1 MINQYGF
8 NLGIVGMNNVDTKD
22 FLSVGDA
29 ALTDANDIKS
39 MDLSKSPDVD
49 ANKKTTHNFKRVFKQ
64 SPARSIA
71 AASAVTIIVSG
82 AIFYGLGSKD
92 ADVKA
97 GRDLQGLDTVSFDY
111 SATGRDQLTQEQ
123 VNHIQNQ
130 NEGRAREA
138 ASNSE
143 SYTPAF
149 ADVVAASVAEESSN
163 EMTPTE
169 VSFEGNVSGANYVEP
184 DAVKNTSLATSVDY
198 GPAAV
203 TKNGAIN
210 YGAVTNAM
218 PPPAA
223 VASMQQGAGSPNAT
237 YQTNDSSGGGNYD
250 TGGGDG
256 GMGAG
261 GPNATGIDPSVEAL
275 RQSLEDDYNQQQ
287 QMEQQYRAE
296 QVESQQQN
304 QQYIQQETQLRQ
316 QASSQAFQQ
325 QQQSF
330 SQNPQNNMGFT
341 ASTYIPKQPQTTYA
355 AEGVWNNDM
364 TAVTSGA
371 AINNS
376 NAAAINNSKQEEEVK
391 NLASHIVRVG
401 TTWNVVVENEVN
413 TDNGTTVFA
422 RALSGPYAGSRLV
435 GTINSAGLANRSAG
449 VIFETL
455 IPERR
460 NKNAIPIKAVG
471 MTLGDLNTHV
481 ATSVNRHYLQR
492 YSALIAQGIT
502 GGYAEAYEDNSG
514 VTSQVVNPDGSITI
528 ISNKSKPDAEEIR
541 GQVIGQL
548 GTELQ
553 GEFGAIRARPTTF
566 TIEQGTPLTIMFV
579 ENMDSKTAKT
589 DSIKVGQG
597 SFSNTSSYGMQPRT
611 LN

>member
-29 ALTDANDIKS
+29 ALTDTNDIKS
-39 MDLSKSPDVD
+39 MDLSKSPDVEVS
-49 ANKKTTHNFKRVFKQ
+49 KKTKHNFKRVFKQ

-92 ADVKA
+92 AEVKA

-111 SATGRDQLTQEQ
+111 TATGRDQLTQAQ
-123 VNHIQNQ
+123 VDHIQNQ
-130 NEGRAREA
+130 GESRAREA
-138 ASNSE
+138 ANNSE

-163 EMTPTE
+163 EMKPTQ
-169 VSFEGNVSGANYVEP
+169 VSFEGDISGANYVES
-184 DAVKNTSLATSVDY
+184 DTVKNTSLATSVDY
-198 GPAAV
+198 GPAPV

-210 YGAVTNAM
+210 YGTVTNGM

-237 YQTNDSSGGGNYD
+237 YQTNDSSGGGNPD

-296 QVESQQQN
+296 QVERQQQN

-341 ASTYIPKQPQTTYA
+341 AATYIPKQTQTTYT

-364 TAVTSGA
+364 TAVTS
-371 AINNS
+371 
-376 NAAAINNSKQEEEVK
+376 AAAMNNSKQEEEEVK

-422 RALSGPYAGSRLV
+422 RVISGPYAGSRLV